1 MTNIS
6 DLTPGWVTD
15 DLRIHT
21 VATCED
27 ADEHITGIRFT
38 MRGDASS
45 GPPAQLAMGALGPL
59 VNCSQEFE
67 PTAYPGRRI
76 DKIDVQWNQRDGVT
90 GLRYG
95 LGRRSLTFGSIE
107 DSLATTSWVFTEENP
122 LIGVYGDYNN
132 GKINKLGFI
141 TVDTQCQ
148 QGIEVEEPPTPVD
161 PTVDPPVDPVDPD
174 PVDPDPVEPLEPEG
188 N

>member
-1 MTNIS
+1 MTNIT

-15 DLRIHT
+15 DLRIQT
-21 VATCED
+21 IATCED

-38 MRGDASS
+38 MRGDGSS

-59 VNCSQEFE
+59 ANCSQEFS
-67 PTAYPGRRI
+67 PARYPGGRVESI
-76 DKIDVQWNQRDGVT
+76 EAQWNQRDGVT
-90 GLRYG
+90 GLRYRMG
-95 LGRRSLTFGSIE
+95 GRSLTSGRI
-107 DSLATTSWVFTEENP
+107 DPSLATTSWVFTEENP

-132 GKINKLGFI
+132 GKINKLGFV

-161 PTVDPPVDPVDPD
+161 PPVDPTPVDPVPVDPPV
-174 PVDPDPVEPLEPEG
+174 EPIEPES